1 MTASTVVKAVMVSG
15 HGKQTFKMDS
25 LRKWFSFSKGER
37 VAIITILALILLL
50 ILACVFRPSRQSL
63 TDESLHNLDSLLALR
78 QAAIELQQQQQAEKS
93 QEVAELHPFPF
104 NPNTLT
110 EEEWLQMGLTD
121 RQVRNIMNYK
131 AKGGKFYSK
140 NDLGKLYTISEEE
153 FAQLEPF
160 IVLPEVSRGKNTKTS
175 AKSSVSTGST
185 TAPTEKKAIPIVDLN
200 TVDSTTLVELPQIG
214 PYTAVRIIE
223 FREKLGGFI
232 DKEQLRDV
240 KGMDDARFAA
250 IQPYINLG
258 AVEIRKVDVNR
269 ADFKT
274 LVHHPYLN
282 YEQVKRIVNQREK
295 RGMIKNWAQL
305 EELIKEEGEV
315 NPLLEQYVK
324 Y

>member
-1 MTASTVVKAVMVSG
+1 MEPV
-15 HGKQTFKMDS
+15 
-25 LRKWFSFSKGER
+25 RKWFTFNKGER
-37 VAIITILALILLL
+37 VAIITIMAAIILLM
-50 ILACVFRPSRQSL
+50 LACLFRPARKSL
-63 TDESLHNLDSLLALR
+63 SDVSLHNLDSLLALR
-78 QAAIELQQQQQAEKS
+78 QAAIEEQQQLKKTQTYET
-93 QEVAELHPFPF
+93 AELHPFPF

-110 EEEWLQMGLTD
+110 EDEWRQMGLTD
-121 RQVRNIMNYK
+121 RQVRNIMNYQ

-140 NDLGKLYTISEEE
+140 ADLGKLYTISEEE

-160 IVLPEVSRGKNTKTS
+160 IVLPEVARSASGKPSSKKQETPSYEEKTK
-175 AKSSVSTGST
+175 
-185 TAPTEKKAIPIVDLN
+185 PENKAIPIVDLN

-223 FREKLGGFI
+223 FREKLGGFV

-258 AVEIRKVDVNR
+258 TTEIRKVDVNR
-269 ADFKT
+269 TDFKT

-282 YEQVKRIVNQREK
+282 YEQVKCIVNQREK

-305 EELIKEEGEV
+305 EALIKDEGEV
-315 NPLLEQYVK
+315 NPLLEYYLK

>member
-1 MTASTVVKAVMVSG
+1 
-15 HGKQTFKMDS
+15 MDS

-50 ILACVFRPSRQSL
+50 ILACVFRPSRKSL

-78 QAAIELQQQQQAEKS
+78 QAAIELQQQQQAEKP

-160 IVLPEVSRGKNTKTS
+160 IVLPEVARGRSGKSTSSRGG
-175 AKSSVSTGST
+175 VLTGST
-185 TAPTEKKAIPIVDLN
+185 TAPGSTTAAAVPTEKKAIPIVDLN

-240 KGMDDARFAA
+240 KGMDDVRFAA

-274 LVHHPYLN
+274 LVHHPYLS
-282 YEQVKRIVNQREK
+282 YEQVKRIFNQREK
-295 RGMIKNWAQL
+295 RGMIKNWEQL
-305 EELIKEEGEV
+305 EALLLEEGEV
-315 NPLLEQYVK
+315 NPLLEQYVA

>member
-1 MTASTVVKAVMVSG
+1 
-15 HGKQTFKMDS
+15 MDS

-50 ILACVFRPSRQSL
+50 ILACVFRPSRKSL
-63 TDESLHNLDSLLALR
+63 SDESLHNLDSLLSLR
-78 QAAIELQQQQQAEKS
+78 KAAIEQQQQADKP
-93 QEVAELHPFPF
+93 QELAELHPFPF

-160 IVLPEVSRGKNTKTS
+160 IVLPEVARGRSGKSLSSRGG
-175 AKSSVSTGST
+175 VSTGST
-185 TAPTEKKAIPIVDLN
+185 TASAAPTEKKAIPIVDLN

-258 AVEIRKVDVNR
+258 AVEIRKIDVNR

-282 YEQVKRIVNQREK
+282 YEQVKCIVNQREK

>member
-1 MTASTVVKAVMVSG
+1 MESI
-15 HGKQTFKMDS
+15 
-25 LRKWFSFSKGER
+25 RKWLTFNKGER
-37 VAIITILALILLL
+37 IAIITIMAVIVVL
-50 ILACVFRPSRQSL
+50 ILACLFRPSRKSL
-63 TDESLHNLDSLLALR
+63 SDGALHDLDSLLALR
-78 QAAIELQQQQQAEKS
+78 QAAVEAQQRQQAERR
-93 QEVAELHPFPF
+93 QETTELHPFPF

-110 EEEWLQMGLTD
+110 EEGWKKMGLSD
-121 RQVRNIMNYK
+121 RQVSNIMNYQ

-140 NDLGKLYTISEEE
+140 NDLGKLYTISEED

-160 IVLPEVSRGKNTKTS
+160 IVLPEVSRPSSN
-175 AKSSVSTGST
+175 KSS
-185 TAPTEKKAIPIVDLN
+185 EKKSESQAKANEPKRVEKKEIPIVDLN

-214 PYTAVRIIE
+214 GYTAVRIIA

-240 KGMDDARFAA
+240 KGMDAERFATVE
-250 IQPYINLG
+250 PYINIG
-258 AVEIRKVDVNR
+258 ATELRKIDVNR

-274 LVHHPYLN
+274 LVNHPYLS

-305 EELIKEEGEV
+305 HDLIKDDGEV
-315 NPLLEQYVK
+315 NPLLEHYLK

>member
-1 MTASTVVKAVMVSG
+1 
-15 HGKQTFKMDS
+15 MDS

-50 ILACVFRPSRQSL
+50 ILACLFRPSRKSL
-63 TDESLHNLDSLLALR
+63 SDESLHNLDSLLALR
-78 QAAIELQQQQQAEKS
+78 QAAIEQQQQQQTEKP

-160 IVLPEVSRGKNTKTS
+160 IVLPEVARGKNTNTKATS
-175 AKSSVSTGST
+175 QSGVSTGST
-185 TAPTEKKAIPIVDLN
+185 TAATALAEKKAIPIVDLN

-250 IQPYINLG
+250 IQPYINLA

-295 RGMIKNWAQL
+295 RGMIKNWEQL
-305 EELIKEEGEV
+305 ESLLMEEGEV

>member
-1 MTASTVVKAVMVSG
+1 M
-15 HGKQTFKMDS
+15 
-25 LRKWFSFSKGER
+25 L
-37 VAIITILALILLL
+37 
-50 ILACVFRPSRQSL
+50 RPSRKSL

-78 QAAIELQQQQQAEKS
+78 QVAIELQQQQQAEKP
-93 QEVAELHPFPF
+93 QEVVELHPFPF

-160 IVLPEVSRGKNTKTS
+160 IVLPEVSRGASSKPSSKKQEKPS
-175 AKSSVSTGST
+175 YEEKAK
-185 TAPTEKKAIPIVDLN
+185 PEKKPIPIVDLN

>member
-1 MTASTVVKAVMVSG
+1 MAANG
-15 HGKQTFKMDS
+15 PH
-25 LRKWFSFSKGER
+25 
-37 VAIITILALILLL
+37 
-50 ILACVFRPSRQSL
+50 RPSGAQ
-63 TDESLHNLDSLLALR
+63 HH
-78 QAAIELQQQQQAEKS
+78 ELQ
-93 QEVAELHPFPF
+93 
-104 NPNTLT
+104 
-110 EEEWLQMGLTD
+110 G
-121 RQVRNIMNYK
+121 
-131 AKGGKFYSK
+131 KGGKFYSK

-175 AKSSVSTGST
+175 AKSGVSTGST
-185 TAPTEKKAIPIVDLN
+185 TAPTEKKPIPIVDLN

>member
-1 MTASTVVKAVMVSG
+1 
-15 HGKQTFKMDS
+15 MDS

-37 VAIITILALILLL
+37 VAIITILALILIL
-50 ILACVFRPSRQSL
+50 ILACLFRPSRKSL
-63 TDESLHNLDSLLALR
+63 SDESLHNLDSLLALR
-78 QAAIELQQQQQAEKS
+78 QAAIEQQQQQQAEKP

-160 IVLPEVSRGKNTKTS
+160 IVLPEVSRGKNTETS
-175 AKSSVSTGST
+175 SKNGVSTGST
-185 TAPTEKKAIPIVDLN
+185 TAATAPAEKKAIPIVDLN

-223 FREKLGGFI
+223 FREKLGGFV

-250 IQPYINLG
+250 IQPYINVG
-258 AVEIRKVDVNR
+258 VVEIRKVDVNR

-315 NPLLEQYVK
+315 NPLLEQYVA

>member
-1 MTASTVVKAVMVSG
+1 
-15 HGKQTFKMDS
+15 MDS

-50 ILACVFRPSRQSL
+50 ILACLFRPSRQSL
-63 TDESLHNLDSLLALR
+63 SDESLHNLDSLLALR
-78 QAAIELQQQQQAEKS
+78 QAAIELQQQQQAEKP

-160 IVLPEVSRGKNTKTS
+160 IVLPEVARVASGKTS
-175 AKSSVSTGST
+175 SKKQEKPSFEEKAK
-185 TAPTEKKAIPIVDLN
+185 PEKKAIPIVDLN

-258 AVEIRKVDVNR
+258 EVEIRKVDVNR

-295 RGMIKNWAQL
+295 RGMIKSWAQL

>member
-1 MTASTVVKAVMVSG
+1 
-15 HGKQTFKMDS
+15 MDS
-25 LRKWFSFSKGER
+25 FRKWFSFNKGER
-37 VAIITILALILLL
+37 VAIITIMAAIIVLV
-50 ILACVFRPSRQSL
+50 LACLFRPTRKSL
-63 TDESLHNLDSLLALR
+63 SESTLHNLDSLLALR
-78 QAAIELQQQQQAEKS
+78 QAAIETQQQQQAEKP

-104 NPNTLT
+104 NPNTIT
-110 EEEWLQMGLTD
+110 EEEWRQMGLTE

-131 AKGGKFYSK
+131 AKGGKFYTK
-140 NDLGKLYTISEEE
+140 TDLGKLYTISEDD

-160 IVLPEVSRGKNTKTS
+160 IVLPEVSRGKNNKTS
-175 AKSSVSTGST
+175 KQSGVSTGST
-185 TAPTEKKAIPIVDLN
+185 TAKPEKKAIPIVDLN

-214 PYTAVRIIE
+214 GYTASRILA
-223 FREKLGGFI
+223 FREKLGGFV

-258 AVEIRKVDVNR
+258 AVEVRKVDVNR

-274 LVHHPYLN
+274 LVNHPYLS
-282 YEQVKRIVNQREK
+282 YEQVKRIFNQREK
-295 RGMIKNWAQL
+295 RGMIKNWEQL
-305 EELIKEEGEV
+305 EALLKEEGEV

>member
-1 MTASTVVKAVMVSG
+1 
-15 HGKQTFKMDS
+15 MDS

-37 VAIITILALILLL
+37 VAIVTILAVILVL
-50 ILACVFRPSRQSL
+50 ILACLFRPSRKSL
-63 TDESLHNLDSLLALR
+63 SDASLHNLDSLLELR
-78 QAAIELQQQQQAEKS
+78 QAAIEQQQLQQAEKL

-104 NPNTLT
+104 NPNTIT

-160 IVLPEVSRGKNTKTS
+160 IVLPEVSRGKNTETS
-175 AKSSVSTGST
+175 SKNGVSTGST
-185 TAPTEKKAIPIVDLN
+185 TAATAPAEKKAIPIVDLN

-223 FREKLGGFI
+223 FREKLGGFV

-250 IQPYINLG
+250 IQPYINVG
-258 AVEIRKVDVNR
+258 VVEIRKVDVNR

-305 EELIKEEGEV
+305 EALLKEEGEV

>member
-1 MTASTVVKAVMVSG
+1 
-15 HGKQTFKMDS
+15 MDS

-50 ILACVFRPSRQSL
+50 ILACLFRPSRKSL
-63 TDESLHNLDSLLALR
+63 SDESLHNLDSLLALR
-78 QAAIELQQQQQAEKS
+78 QAALEQQQQQQTEKP

-121 RQVRNIMNYK
+121 RQVRNIINYK

-160 IVLPEVSRGKNTKTS
+160 IVLPEVSRGKNTETS
-175 AKSSVSTGST
+175 SKSSVSTLRQAQGST
-185 TAPTEKKAIPIVDLN
+185 IAPTEKKPIPIVDLN

-223 FREKLGGFI
+223 FREKLGGFV

-240 KGMDDARFAA
+240 KGMDDARYAA

-258 AVEIRKVDVNR
+258 AVELRKVDVNR

-282 YEQVKRIVNQREK
+282 YEQVKCIVNQREK

-305 EELIKEEGEV
+305 EALLKEEGEV

>member
-1 MTASTVVKAVMVSG
+1 
-15 HGKQTFKMDS
+15 MDS

-50 ILACVFRPSRQSL
+50 ILACLFRPSRKSL
-63 TDESLHNLDSLLALR
+63 SDESLHNLDSLLSLR
-78 QAAIELQQQQQAEKS
+78 KAAIEQQQQADKP
-93 QEVAELHPFPF
+93 QELAELHPFPF

-160 IVLPEVSRGKNTKTS
+160 IVLPEVARGRSGKSLSSRGG
-175 AKSSVSTGST
+175 VSTGST
-185 TAPTEKKAIPIVDLN
+185 TASAAPTEKKAIPIVDLN

-258 AVEIRKVDVNR
+258 AVEIRKIDVNR

>member
-1 MTASTVVKAVMVSG
+1 
-15 HGKQTFKMDS
+15 MDS

-37 VAIITILALILLL
+37 VAIITILALILIL
-50 ILACVFRPSRQSL
+50 ILACLFRPSRKSL
-63 TDESLHNLDSLLALR
+63 SDESLHNLDSLLALR
-78 QAAIELQQQQQAEKS
+78 QAAIEQQQQQQAEKS
-93 QEVAELHPFPF
+93 QEEAELHPFPF

-160 IVLPEVSRGKNTKTS
+160 IVLPEVSRGKNTKSTS
-175 AKSSVSTGST
+175 QSGVSTGST
-185 TAPTEKKAIPIVDLN
+185 TAASTPPEKKAIPIVDLN

-223 FREKLGGFI
+223 FREKLGGFV
-232 DKEQLRDV
+232 DKEQLHDV

-274 LVHHPYLN
+274 LVHHPYLS

-305 EELIKEEGEV
+305 EALLKEEGEV